1 MKEVTS
7 TGDNSLSRV
16 VPFLM
21 MAVVAMAVANPAM
34 AEGLDKVNEAMDSIL
49 AMLRGV
55 SITVVTIAIMWSGYK
70 MAFQH
75 ARFADIVPV
84 LGGGL
89 LVGVAAEVARYL
101 LS

>member
-1 MKEVTS
+1 MKEVAS
-7 TGDNSLSRV
+7 TGEKSLSRV

-34 AEGLDKVNEAMDSIL
+34 AEGLDKVNQAMESIL
-49 AMLRGV
+49 TLLRGV
-55 SITVVTIAIMWSGYK
+55 SITVVTIAIIWSGYK

-75 ARFADIVPV
+75 ARFADVVPV

-89 LVGVAAEVARYL
+89 LVGTAAEIARYL
-101 LS
+101 LA